1 MSAPIDGCRLRYECP
16 MQWDSLERVGRDP
29 KLRFCGQCQSAVH
42 WADTEAEALALGRQG
57 KCVALGFFEHLTMGH
72 VEVPV
77 IFPELPDPEGD
88 R

>member
-72 VEVPV
+72 MEVPV
-77 IFPELPDPEGD
+77 IFPDRLDPEDG